1 MLLKSE
7 PQATVVNGDGGPWGC
22 WSDRK
27 LQGSSGRSCHWT
39 CFMVPLRGLASV
51 FGDKE
56 IATSLEGD
64 SEAFAGR
71 ISGVD
76 AFGDSAVMG

>member
-1 MLLKSE
+1 M
-7 PQATVVNGDGGPWGC
+7 A
-22 WSDRK
+22 
-27 LQGSSGRSCHWT
+27 
-39 CFMVPLRGLASV
+39 PLRGLASV

-71 ISGVD
+71 IPGVD
-76 AFGDSAVMG
+76 AFGDSGVMG